1 MFIIDIKIKN
11 VDDLLR
17 CVNLSSLL
25 ELSGWPKPGNVHRT
39 KNFID
44 TRFEHFLAGI
54 SAIQP
59 NFRELCE
66 RIYSSIEND
75 VLDFTTIKLG
85 LFYKNSVAEMMK
97 WQSGGNVLL
106 GHILI
111 LAPLVCA
118 ATFCLKTKKI
128 KIEEFE
134 LILRRVIEDATVEDT
149 LNLYDAIKICNPG
162 GLGRIEKYDIYGENT
177 YNEIKQDNITLKKIF
192 ELSKDY
198 DLIGSEYSTG
208 FNIVLREGL
217 PYFIETFKAAQDIN
231 IAVVNTYLNLLSNNL
246 DTLIVRKSGKEVAL
260 VVSKMASDILIQGG
274 ISSKKGLE
282 LTIKFDKYLHKK
294 NGKLNPGT
302 TADLLAGIIFC
313 GLLFGIKY

>member
-39 KNFID
+39 KNFGD

-54 SAIQP
+54 TAIQP
-59 NFRELCE
+59 NFRELSE
-66 RIYSSIEND
+66 KIYNSIEKN
-75 VLDFTTIKLG
+75 LSDFTIIELG
-85 LFYKNSVAEMMK
+85 LFYKKSAKEMMK

-111 LAPLVCA
+111 LAPLVSA
-118 ATFCLKTKKI
+118 ATICLKTNKVKM
-128 KIEEFE
+128 EEFE
-134 LILRRVIEDATVEDT
+134 LILKKVIEDATIKDT
-149 LNLYDAIKICNPG
+149 LDLYDAIKICNPG

-177 YNEIKQDNITLKKIF
+177 YNEIKQDNINLKKIF

-198 DLIGSEYSTG
+198 DLISSEYSSG

-217 PYFIETFKAAQDIN
+217 PYFIETFKTSQDIN
-231 IAVVNTYLNLLSNNL
+231 TAVVNTYLKLLSNNL
-246 DTLIVRKSGKEVAL
+246 DTLILRKSGKKAAL
-260 VVSKMASDILIQGG
+260 EVSKMASDVLKEGG
-274 ISSKKGLE
+274 ISTKKGLE
-282 LTIKFDKYLHKK
+282 LTIKFDKDLHKQ

-313 GLLFGIKY
+313 ALIFGLKY

>member
-1 MFIIDIKIKN
+1 VFNIDIKIKS

-39 KNFID
+39 KNFVD

-54 SAIQP
+54 TAIQP

-66 RIYSSIEND
+66 IIYSSIEND
-75 VLDFTTIKLG
+75 MLDFTKIKLG
-85 LFYKNSVAEMMK
+85 LFYKKSVKEMIK

-118 ATFCLKTKKI
+118 ATICLKTNKV

-134 LILRRVIEDATVEDT
+134 LTLRRVIDDATVEDT

-198 DLIGSEYSTG
+198 DLISGEYSTG
-208 FNIVLREGL
+208 FNIILREGL
-217 PYFIETFKAAQDIN
+217 PYFIETFKTAQDIN
-231 IAVVNTYLNLLSNNL
+231 IAVVNTYLKLLSNNL
-246 DTLIVRKSGKEVAL
+246 DTLIIRKSGKKVAL
-260 VVSKMASDILIQGG
+260 EVSKMAFDILIQGG
-274 ISSKKGLE
+274 ISTKKGLE
-282 LTIKFDKYLHKK
+282 LTIEFDKYLHKQ

-302 TADLLAGIIFC
+302 TADLLAGVIFC
-313 GLLFGIKY
+313 ALIFGLKY